1 MCIARNAPI
10 CKYTL
15 PKGKVKRMQ
24 GYRIHTFSN
33 PTEILYGTG
42 SIRQLANLVT
52 KEQAKKVLVITDP
65 GVCQAGLVQEV
76 ETQLH
81 AAGVG
86 YDVFADVE
94 PNPSVATVE
103 KAFQQYRT
111 CCADMLIAMGGG
123 SAIDVGKAVSV
134 LAANGGTI
142 TQYEGIDTFTHP
154 IVPLI
159 AIPTTAGTGSEVTL
173 FTVITDTKRDY
184 KLTVGGRK
192 LAPAYAIVDP
202 ALTLTMP
209 RSVTASTGLDALVHA
224 IESYTSLAAYPL
236 SEALALEAIRV
247 ISANL
252 RQAVFNG
259 ANLAAREN
267 MLYGS
272 LVAGLAF
279 NNTRLGNVHAMSHP
293 VSAMFKVA
301 HGVANSILLPH
312 VMEFNVYAVPEKFRA
327 IANAMGYC
335 TDGLPLMEAAQLAI
349 MAVKEL
355 AADIGIPSSLRDTG
369 VHEDAIPQMT
379 QDAMKSG
386 NIAVNPRKTTE
397 ADIRMLFEKAM
408 GPSISSS
415 ESPGKAE
422 VSS

>member
-1 MCIARNAPI
+1 
-10 CKYTL
+10 
-15 PKGKVKRMQ
+15 MQ
-24 GYRIHTFSN
+24 GYNIHKFSN
-33 PTEILYGTG
+33 PTEIVYGTG
-42 SIRQLANLVT
+42 SIRQLASLVE

-65 GVCQAGLVQEV
+65 GVWQAGLVQEV

-81 AAGVG
+81 EVG
-86 YDVFADVE
+86 IEYEIFAEVE
-94 PNPSVATVE
+94 PNPSVDTVE
-103 KAFQQYRT
+103 KAFQQY
-111 CCADMLIAMGGG
+111 CALGADMIIAMGGG
-123 SAIDVGKAVSV
+123 SAIDVGKAVGV
-134 LAANGGTI
+134 LATNGGTI
-142 TQYEGIDTFTHP
+142 TQYEGIDTFTHS
-154 IVPLI
+154 IAPLL

-236 SEALALEAIRV
+236 SETLALEAIRV

-272 LVAGLAF
+272 LVAGMAF

-312 VMEFNVYAVPEKFRA
+312 VMEFNVYAVPEKFRS
-327 IANAMGYC
+327 IAEAMGYR
-335 TDGLPLMEAAQLAI
+335 TDGLPLMEAAKLAI
-349 MAVKEL
+349 TAVKEL
-355 AADIGIPSSLRDTG
+355 AADIGIPSSLRDVG
-369 VHEDAIPQMT
+369 VREDAIPQMA

-408 GPSISSS
+408 GQA
-415 ESPGKAE
+415 ESLVEHPGKAGMI
-422 VSS
+422 S